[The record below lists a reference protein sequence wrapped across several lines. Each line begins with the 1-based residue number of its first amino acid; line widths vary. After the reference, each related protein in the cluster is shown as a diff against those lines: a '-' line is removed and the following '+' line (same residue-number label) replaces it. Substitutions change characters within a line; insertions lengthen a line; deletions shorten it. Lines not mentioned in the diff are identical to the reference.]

1 MRGKEEVI
9 SNTNGGKPMSRISS
23 GAYKQIYA
31 RQLKVMSSKT
41 EKMIQDK
48 GRQCKIK
55 KQRQGKENIK
65 EERA

>member
-1 MRGKEEVI
+1 MRGKEEVT
-9 SNTNGGKPMSRISS
+9 SNTNGGKPMKEIST
-23 GAYKQIYA
+23 GAYKQIYT
-31 RQLKVMSSKT
+31 RQLKVISSKT

-48 GRQCKIK
+48 GTQCTIR